1 MSFVNAHN
9 TSVSDISPEMKLRRA
24 TLACMLWE
32 NNAYS
37 SGMSVVQDI
46 VNLVPLV
53 APEKVQQIAIEART
67 KQKLRHVPLILVSAM
82 ATLPAYKH
90 LVADT
95 IKQVCLRPDEL
106 GELLSLYWREGKS
119 SIPNQMKKG
128 FREAL
133 TGYNA
138 YQIARYQGIS
148 GSKSISLRDILFLS
162 HAKPKDEA
170 QADLFKQL
178 ASKTLASPETWET
191 ALSANA
197 GGDKKEVWTRL
208 LEEKKIG
215 SLALIRNLRN
225 MTQAAVEPELI
236 RKALSSAKTDMVLP
250 FQFLSAATEA
260 PEYKPELETLMLK
273 SVSGFSK
280 LHGKT
285 VVVVDVSG
293 SMMTGLS
300 SKSKLT
306 RLDTAIALAI
316 LLQGVSESCEVFVTA
331 GSDGSRRGRSEKLPD
346 DIRGLALFDA
356 IKKAYSRL
364 GGGGIF
370 LKHAID
376 YASANTSSV
385 PTETLVVISDSQDTS
400 GDDSPR
406 RVVPFA
412 KRNYMMDISVEKA
425 GVAYEKLTVL
435 NGFSESLVNYLIE
448 EQKMFDEIESISE
461 PPSL

>member
-1 MSFVNAHN
+1 MTLVNHHN
-9 TSVSDISPEMKLRRA
+9 TVVSDISPEMKLRRA

-32 NNAYS
+32 GNAYS
-37 SGMSVVQDI
+37 TGMSVVQDI
-46 VNLVPLV
+46 VNLVPQV
-53 APEKVQQIAIEART
+53 SPEKVQQIAIEART
-67 KQKLRHVPLILVSAM
+67 KQKLRHVPLILVSTM

-106 GELLSLYWREGKS
+106 GELLSLYWRDGKTP
-119 SIPNQMKKG
+119 IPNQMKKG

-133 TGYNA
+133 AGYNA
-138 YQIARYQGIS
+138 YQVARYQGSS
-148 GSKSISLRDILFLS
+148 GKKDISLRDILFLS

-170 QADLFKQL
+170 QSLLFKEL

-225 MTQAAVEPELI
+225 MTQASVEPDLI
-236 RKALSSAKTDMVLP
+236 RKALASAKTDMVLP
-250 FQFLSAATEA
+250 FQFLAAAREA
-260 PEYKPELETLMLK
+260 PDFKKELETLMLK
-273 SVSGFSK
+273 SVSGYSK
-280 LHGKT
+280 LHGKS

-293 SMMTGLS
+293 SMRTMLS
-300 SKSKLT
+300 MKSKLD

-316 LLQGVSESCEVFVTA
+316 LIQGVSDSCEVFVTA
-331 GSDGSRRGRSEKLPD
+331 GRDGSRTGASEKLPD

-356 IKKAYSRL
+356 ITKAYGRL

-370 LKHAID
+370 LKHAVD
-376 YASANTSSV
+376 FAGANTSSV
-385 PTETLVVISDSQDTS
+385 PTETLVVISDSQDCS

-406 RVVPFA
+406 KVVPFA

-425 GVAYEKLTVL
+425 GIAYEKLTVL
-435 NGFSESLVNYLIE
+435 NGFSEALVSYLIE
-448 EQKMFDEIESISE
+448 DQKMMSEATIS
-461 PPSL
+461 